1 MKAQTLQDFWKEW
14 GCDPSHGI
22 RARLRIESNPELARD
37 ILDRSAREAQVAQ
50 WLVNLYIP
58 VSARDTGEP
67 DEVREMIQGFAQS
80 VRQAVPDLIRAL
92 STSGNVNVAQQ
103 LSKTWLETRRDERP
117 RLPVLYRNRE
127 DNFDTVLSAAEA
139 MIHTL
144 LIAFEESEGTPA
156 QDETQEP
163 SPTRGKRKLW
173 WIEGNSGGS

>member
-1 MKAQTLQDFWKEW
+1 MKAQTLQDFWNEW
-14 GCDPSHGI
+14 GCDSSPGI

-58 VSARDTGEP
+58 VSTSGTEEP
-67 DEVREMIQGFAQS
+67 AEVRETIQGFAQS

-92 STSGNVNVAQQ
+92 STSGNANVARQ

-144 LIAFEESEGTPA
+144 LVAFGESKSTPA
-156 QDETQEP
+156 QAETQEP
-163 SPTRGKRKLW
+163 RPTRDKRKRQW
-173 WIEGNSGGS
+173 WLNH